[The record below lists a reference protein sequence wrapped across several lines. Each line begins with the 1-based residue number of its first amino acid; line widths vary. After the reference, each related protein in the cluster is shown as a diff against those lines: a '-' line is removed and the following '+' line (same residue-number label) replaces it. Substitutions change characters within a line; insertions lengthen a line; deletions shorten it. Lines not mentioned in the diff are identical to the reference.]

1 MGDQLPI
8 VERLQVQ
15 IVELK
20 RELQQDIPKA
30 LEEARAH
37 GDLKENAEYHAA
49 KERQGMLSARI
60 GQMEHR
66 IGELSL
72 YSISS
77 IPRDRAGYGSRL
89 TVADLSSGEELVYE
103 LVFPEE
109 ADPSKGQV
117 SLNSPV
123 GQAFINK
130 REGDEVNVRT
140 PSGKRAF
147 EVIDLVTFHDR

>member
-8 VERLQVQ
+8 VERLQTQVA
-15 IVELK
+15 ELK

-49 KERQGMLSARI
+49 KERQGILSARI
-60 GQMEHR
+60 GHMAHR

-72 YSISS
+72 YTISS
-77 IPRDRAGYGSRL
+77 IPRDRAGYGSRI
-89 TVADLSSGEELVYE
+89 VVEDLSTNDEVVYE

-123 GQAFINK
+123 GQAFVNK
-130 REGDEVNVRT
+130 REGDEVNVQT

-147 EVIDLVTFHDR
+147 EVVDLTTYHDR